1 MQDDGPTRQGR
12 IALLNFEPIRIAG
25 FREILERGNYEVS
38 SGRLPSLVKDGGF
51 DLALVALRDAQLTRD
66 LVLTLKGWQPELRIV
81 VMSPH
86 SDDGTILSM
95 ITSGARGWLEDA
107 ATPEQVLQAVD
118 VVLRG
123 SVWAPRRILNV
134 LLNRVLEGKRPAPR
148 PRMRFTEREQDVL
161 RQLVLARSNR
171 EIAQALSIREQTV
184 KSYIAR
190 MMRKVGV
197 DNRIALSIL
206 VADGGEPFMK
216 ESEG

>member
-1 MQDDGPTRQGR
+1 MQDAGPIRQGR
-12 IALLNFEPIRIAG
+12 IALLNFEPIRTAG
-25 FREILERGNYEVS
+25 FRDILERGNYAVS
-38 SGRLPSLVKDGGF
+38 SGQLPSLFKEGPV
-51 DLALVALRDAQLTRD
+51 DLAIVALRDRELTRE
-66 LVLTLKGWQPELRIV
+66 LVLTLRSWQPELRVV
-81 VMSPH
+81 VMSPE

-95 ITSGARGWLEDA
+95 ISSGARGWLEDS

-123 SVWAPRRILNV
+123 SVWAPRRILNQ
-134 LLNRVLEGKRPAPR
+134 LLNRVLEGKRPSSR

-206 VADGGEPFMK
+206 VADGGESFVK
-216 ESEG
+216 ESER

>member
-1 MQDDGPTRQGR
+1 MEDAGAIRQNR
-12 IALLNFEPIRIAG
+12 IVLLNFEPIRIAG
-25 FREILERGNYEVS
+25 FRDILERGSYTVVA
-38 SGRLPSLVKDGGF
+38 GQPPSLVKDGEF
-51 DLALVALRDAQLTRD
+51 DLAIVALRDRELTRE
-66 LVLTLKGWQPELRIV
+66 LVMTLKVWRPQMRIV

-86 SDDGTILSM
+86 ANDETIVSM
-95 ITSGARGWLEDA
+95 ISSGARGWLEDA
-107 ATPEQVLQAVD
+107 ATPEQLLQAVD
-118 VVLRG
+118 VVLHG
-123 SVWAPRRILNV
+123 SVWAPRRVLNL

-206 VADGGEPFMK
+206 VADGEEQFIK